1 MALDEPT
8 AGELNRR
15 IEIRHRQDL
24 PLADTELAHEFEG
37 NRRRWAKIEPVGAA
51 TYAGSVQIE
60 EKVTHRVFL
69 RRISGITTDHEIVHG
84 DQVYRVRRS
93 MAMNGAPRFTLLEVE
108 EL

>member
-1 MALDEPT
+1 MTLDEPM

-15 IEIRHRQDL
+15 VQIRHRQDL
-24 PLADTELAHEFEG
+24 PLADAELAHEFG
-37 NRRRWAKIEPVGAA
+37 TGRRRWAKIEPVGAA
-51 TYAGSVQIE
+51 TYAGSVQID

-69 RRISGITTDHEIVHG
+69 RRIDGITSDHEIVHG

-93 MAMNGAPRFTLLEVE
+93 MAMNGAPRFTMVEVE

>member
-1 MALDEPT
+1 MTLDEPM

-15 IEIRHRQDL
+15 VQIRHRQDL
-24 PLADTELAHEFEG
+24 PLADAELAHEFG
-37 NRRRWAKIEPVGAA
+37 AGRRRWAKIEPVGAA
-51 TYAGSVQIE
+51 TYAGSVQID

-69 RRISGITTDHEIVHG
+69 RRIDGITSDHEIVHG

-93 MAMNGAPRFTLLEVE
+93 MAINGAPRFTMLEVE